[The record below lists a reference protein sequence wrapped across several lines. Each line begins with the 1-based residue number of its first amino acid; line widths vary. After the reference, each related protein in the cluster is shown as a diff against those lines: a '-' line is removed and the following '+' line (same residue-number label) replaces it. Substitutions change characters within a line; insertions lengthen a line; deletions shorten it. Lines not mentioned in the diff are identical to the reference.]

1 MYVYDARTYSLYKC
15 TLLKRCLA
23 ARAASRRSVLCLRCV
38 HVLYRRKDLW
48 LCVCICMY
56 TCFRIA
62 SAGFS
67 RSRPLPGLRGNGI
80 KCSSFALSCTII
92 RAPTGCAFI
101 FREKPLDFIR
111 LARGNMQQRVVSLCN
126 NRLLSLLSLTL
137 FLLGK
142 RNLLYSC
149 VHICTAVC
157 VGCLS
162 KNKLCI
168 IVIYIFK
175 DSALFPRR

>member
-48 LCVCICMY
+48 LCVCIYMY

-111 LARGNMQQRVVSLCN
+111 LARGNMQQRVLSLCN
-126 NRLLSLLSLTL
+126 NRLLSLLSLSHSFSPWQKKFIVL
-137 FLLGK
+137 VCAYLHGRLRWMFIEKQALHYCY
-142 RNLLYSC
+142 LY
-149 VHICTAVC
+149 I
-157 VGCLS
+157 
-162 KNKLCI
+162 
-168 IVIYIFK
+168 
-175 DSALFPRR
+175 